1 MLWRNAVQ
9 IRNDRVT
16 VSAPAKIFRWR
27 VSRVDQ
33 LKRLCLF
40 PSLDPARNRSSAFE
54 KVSMSISFVT
64 RGAAVIASVV
74 VCTSVHAAIVD
85 TFTVGFGDKSASIQ
99 IDFENGNGYLINYSW
114 SASAHSSWDA
124 MLAVDAALA
133 NMSMQYDTYS
143 FGVFLTGVTI
153 GADTNYGQG
162 DVEPY
167 ENYWHL
173 WIKDSAQWEQAMF
186 GASDRI
192 LVNGASDAWVFGSST
207 VPQNIPAPGAAVV
220 FMASALVARRRRH

>member
-1 MLWRNAVQ
+1 
-9 IRNDRVT
+9 
-16 VSAPAKIFRWR
+16 
-27 VSRVDQ
+27 
-33 LKRLCLF
+33 
-40 PSLDPARNRSSAFE
+40 
-54 KVSMSISFVT
+54 MSISFVT
-64 RGAAVIASVV
+64 RGAAAIASVV

-85 TFTVGFGDKSASIQ
+85 TFTVGSGDKSASIQ

-114 SASAHSSWDA
+114 SASAQSSWDA
-124 MLAVDAALA
+124 MLAVDTALS

-153 GADTNYGQG
+153 DADTNYGQG

-173 WIKDSAQWEQAMF
+173 WIKDSGQWEQAMF

-192 LVNGASDAWVFGSST
+192 LFNGASDAWVFGSST
-207 VPQNIPAPGAAVV
+207 APQNIPAPGAVV
-220 FMASALVARRRRH
+220 LIMASAFGARRRR

>member
-1 MLWRNAVQ
+1 VQ

-16 VSAPAKIFRWR
+16 VSAPAKMFRRR

-40 PSLDPARNRSSAFE
+40 LPWILRETGHPHLRKFP
-54 KVSMSISFVT
+54 MFISFATHSV
-64 RGAAVIASVV
+64 AALACSVV
-74 VCTSVHAAIVD
+74 LATSVNAAIVNAYS
-85 TFTVGFGDKSASIQ
+85 VGSGNKSATIQ
-99 IDFENGNGYLINYSW
+99 IDFENGNGYLVNYSW
-114 SASAHSSWDA
+114 SANAHSSWDA
-124 MLAVDAALA
+124 MLAIDAALP

-173 WIKDSAQWEQAMF
+173 WTKDSAQWEQAMF
-186 GASDRI
+186 GASDRN

-220 FMASALVARRRRH
+220 FMASTFFTRRRR

>member
-1 MLWRNAVQ
+1 MQ

-54 KVSMSISFVT
+54 KVSMSISFAT
-64 RGAAVIASVV
+64 RGAAAIASVV

-124 MLAVDAALA
+124 MLAVDAALP

-173 WIKDSAQWEQAMF
+173 WTKDSAQWEQAMF
-186 GASDRI
+186 GASDRN

>member
-1 MLWRNAVQ
+1 MQ

-54 KVSMSISFVT
+54 KVSMSILFVT
-64 RGAAVIASVV
+64 RGAAAIASVV

-85 TFTVGFGDKSASIQ
+85 TFTVGAGDKSASIQ

-114 SASAHSSWDA
+114 SASAQSSWDA
-124 MLAVDAALA
+124 MLAIDAALP

-162 DVEPY
+162 DVDPY

-173 WIKDSAQWEQAMF
+173 WTKDSAQWEQAMF
-186 GASDRI
+186 GASDRN

>member
-1 MLWRNAVQ
+1 MQ

-16 VSAPAKIFRWR
+16 VNAPAKNFRR
-27 VSRVDQ
+27 RASRVDQ
-33 LKRLCLF
+33 FVRLSLF

-64 RGAAVIASVV
+64 RGAAAIASVV

-114 SASAHSSWDA
+114 SASAQSSWDA
-124 MLAVDAALA
+124 MLAIDAALP
-133 NMSMQYDTYS
+133 NMSMLYDTYS

-173 WIKDSAQWEQAMF
+173 WTKDSAQWEQAMF
-186 GASDRI
+186 GASDRN

>member
-1 MLWRNAVQ
+1 MQ

-16 VSAPAKIFRWR
+16 VSALAKIFRWR

-33 LKRLCLF
+33 LKRLSLF

-54 KVSMSISFVT
+54 KVSMFISIPT
-64 RGAAVIASVV
+64 RGVAAIASVV
-74 VCTSVHAAIVD
+74 VCASVHAAIVD
-85 TFTVGFGDKSASIQ
+85 TFTVGSGDKSASIQ

-114 SASAHSSWDA
+114 SASAQSSWDA
-124 MLAVDAALA
+124 MLAVDTALS

-153 GADTNYGQG
+153 DADTNYGQG

-167 ENYWHL
+167 ENYWHF
-173 WIKDSAQWEQAMF
+173 WTKDSGQWEQAMF

-192 LVNGASDAWVFGSST
+192 LFNGASDAWVFGSST
-207 VPQNIPAPGAAVV
+207 APQNIPAPGAAVLI
-220 FMASALVARRRRH
+220 MASAFGARRRR

>member
-1 MLWRNAVQ
+1 MQ

-16 VSAPAKIFRWR
+16 VSAPAKMFRRR

-40 PSLDPARNRSSAFE
+40 PPWILRETGHPHLRKFP
-54 KVSMSISFVT
+54 MFISFATYSV
-64 RGAAVIASVV
+64 AALACSVV
-74 VCTSVHAAIVD
+74 LATSVNAAIVD
-85 TFTVGFGDKSASIQ
+85 TYSVGSGDKSATIQ
-99 IDFENGNGYLINYSW
+99 IDFENGNGYRVNYSW
-114 SASAHSSWDA
+114 SANAHSSWDA
-124 MLAVDAALA
+124 MLAIDAALP

-173 WIKDSAQWEQAMF
+173 WTKDSAQWEQAMF
-186 GASDRI
+186 GASDRN
-192 LVNGASDAWVFGSST
+192 LVNGGSDAWVFGSSN

-220 FMASALVARRRRH
+220 FMASAFFTRRRR

>member
-1 MLWRNAVQ
+1 MQ

-16 VSAPAKIFRWR
+16 VSAPAKMFRRR

-40 PSLDPARNRSSAFE
+40 PPWILRETGHPHLRKFP
-54 KVSMSISFVT
+54 MFISFDT
-64 RGAAVIASVV
+64 RSAAALACSVV
-74 VCTSVHAAIVD
+74 LATSVSAAIVD
-85 TFTVGFGDKSASIQ
+85 TYSVGSGDKSATIQ
-99 IDFENGNGYLINYSW
+99 IDFENGNGYLINYVW

-124 MLAVDAALA
+124 MLAIDAALP

-153 GADTNYGQG
+153 GAETNYGQG

-167 ENYWHL
+167 ENYWHF
-173 WIKDSAQWEQAMF
+173 WTKDSGQWEQAMF
-186 GASDRI
+186 GAADRP
-192 LVNGASDAWVFGSST
+192 LTNGNLDAWVFGSST

-220 FMASALVARRRRH
+220 FMASAFFTHRRR

>member
-1 MLWRNAVQ
+1 MQ

-40 PSLDPARNRSSAFE
+40 LPWILRETGRPHLRKF
-54 KVSMSISFVT
+54 SMFISFVT
-64 RGAAVIASVV
+64 RGVAAIASVV

-85 TFTVGFGDKSASIQ
+85 TFTVGAGDKSASIQ

-124 MLAVDAALA
+124 MLAVDTALS

-153 GADTNYGQG
+153 DADTNYGQG

-167 ENYWHL
+167 ENYWHF
-173 WIKDSAQWEQAMF
+173 WTKDSGQWEQAMF

-207 VPQNIPAPGAAVV
+207 APQNIPAPGVAMLI
-220 FMASALVARRRRH
+220 MASAFGARRRR

>member
-1 MLWRNAVQ
+1 MQ

-16 VSAPAKIFRWR
+16 VSAPAKMFRRR

-40 PSLDPARNRSSAFE
+40 PPWILRETGHPHLRKF
-54 KVSMSISFVT
+54 SMFISFAT
-64 RGAAVIASVV
+64 RGVAAIASVV
-74 VCTSVHAAIVD
+74 VCTSVHAAFVD
-85 TFTVGFGDKSASIQ
+85 TFTVGSGDKSASIQ

-114 SASAHSSWDA
+114 SASAQSSWDA
-124 MLAVDAALA
+124 MLAVDAALP
-133 NMSMQYDTYS
+133 NMSMLYDTYS

>member
-1 MLWRNAVQ
+1 MQ

-16 VSAPAKIFRWR
+16 VSAPAKMFRRR

-33 LKRLCLF
+33 LKWLCLF
-40 PSLDPARNRSSAFE
+40 LPWILRETGHPHLRKFP
-54 KVSMSISFVT
+54 MFISFAT
-64 RGAAVIASVV
+64 RSVAAFACSVV
-74 VCTSVHAAIVD
+74 LVTSVNAAIVD
-85 TFTVGFGDKSASIQ
+85 TYSVGAGDKSSTIQ
-99 IDFENGNGYLINYSW
+99 IDFENGNGYLINYVW

-124 MLAVDAALA
+124 MLAVDTALS

-153 GADTNYGQG
+153 DADTNYGQG

-173 WIKDSAQWEQAMF
+173 WIKDSGQWEQAMF

-192 LVNGASDAWVFGSST
+192 LVNGGSDAWVFGSST
-207 VPQNIPAPGAAVV
+207 APQNIPAPGAVV
-220 FMASALVARRRRH
+220 LIMASTFGARRRR

>member
-1 MLWRNAVQ
+1 M
-9 IRNDRVT
+9 
-16 VSAPAKIFRWR
+16 F
-27 VSRVDQ
+27 
-33 LKRLCLF
+33 
-40 PSLDPARNRSSAFE
+40 
-54 KVSMSISFVT
+54 ISFVT
-64 RGAAVIASVV
+64 RGVAAIASVV

-85 TFTVGFGDKSASIQ
+85 TFTVGSGDKSASIQ

-114 SASAHSSWDA
+114 SASAQSSWDA
-124 MLAVDAALA
+124 MLAVDAALP
-133 NMSMQYDTYS
+133 NMSMLYDTYS

-186 GASDRI
+186 GASDRN
-192 LVNGASDAWVFGSST
+192 LVNGASDAWVFGSSN
-207 VPQNIPAPGAAVV
+207 VPQNIPAPGAGRFCGVV
-220 FMASALVARRRRH
+220 EEPNTHASLAPLTKMRSDAPNMACSHCPESLVQKCQ

>member
-1 MLWRNAVQ
+1 MQ

-16 VSAPAKIFRWR
+16 VSAPAKIVRRR

-40 PSLDPARNRSSAFE
+40 LPWILRETGHPHLRKFPMFLSVATRSVAALACSVVLTTA
-54 KVSMSISFVT
+54 VS
-64 RGAAVIASVV
+64 AAV
-74 VCTSVHAAIVD
+74 VD
-85 TFTVGFGDKSASIQ
+85 TFAVGTGNKSAIIQ
-99 IDFENGNGYLINYSW
+99 IDFENGNGYLVNYSW
-114 SASAHSSWDA
+114 SASAQSSWDA
-124 MLAVDAALA
+124 MLAIDAALP

-162 DVEPY
+162 DVDPY
-167 ENYWHL
+167 ENYWHF
-173 WIKDSAQWEQAMF
+173 WTKDSGQWEQAMF
-186 GASDRI
+186 GAADRP
-192 LVNGASDAWVFGSST
+192 LTNGNLDAWVFGSST

-220 FMASALVARRRRH
+220 FMASAFFTRRRR

>member
-54 KVSMSISFVT
+54 KVSMFISIDT
-64 RGAAVIASVV
+64 RGAAAIASVV

-85 TFTVGFGDKSASIQ
+85 TFTVGAGDKSASIQ

-114 SASAHSSWDA
+114 SASAQSSWDA
-124 MLAVDAALA
+124 MLAVDTALS

-153 GADTNYGQG
+153 DADTNYGQG
-162 DVEPY
+162 DIEPY
-167 ENYWHL
+167 ENYWHF
-173 WIKDSAQWEQAMF
+173 WTKDSGQWEQAMF
-186 GASDRI
+186 GASDHP
-192 LVNGASDAWVFGSST
+192 LVNGGSDAWVFGSST
-207 VPQNIPAPGAAVV
+207 VPQNIPAPGAAMLI
-220 FMASALVARRRRH
+220 MASAFGARRRR

>member
-1 MLWRNAVQ
+1 MQ

-64 RGAAVIASVV
+64 RGAAAIASVV

-85 TFTVGFGDKSASIQ
+85 TFTVGAGDKSASIQ

-124 MLAVDAALA
+124 MLAIDAALP

-153 GADTNYGQG
+153 GSDTNYGQG

-173 WIKDSAQWEQAMF
+173 WTKDSAQWEQAMF
-186 GASDRI
+186 GASDRN
-192 LVNGASDAWVFGSST
+192 LVNGGSDAWVFGSST

-220 FMASALVARRRRH
+220 FMASTFFTRRRR

>member
-1 MLWRNAVQ
+1 MFLSVATRSVAALACSV
-9 IRNDRVT
+9 VLT
-16 VSAPAKIFRWR
+16 TSVSA
-27 VSRVDQ
+27 
-33 LKRLCLF
+33 
-40 PSLDPARNRSSAFE
+40 
-54 KVSMSISFVT
+54 
-64 RGAAVIASVV
+64 AV
-74 VCTSVHAAIVD
+74 VD
-85 TFTVGFGDKSASIQ
+85 TFAVGTGNKSAIIQ
-99 IDFENGNGYLINYSW
+99 IDFENGNGYLVNYSW
-114 SASAHSSWDA
+114 SANAHSSWDA
-124 MLAVDAALA
+124 MLAIVAALP

-162 DVEPY
+162 DVDPY

-173 WIKDSAQWEQAMF
+173 WTKDSGQWEQAMF
-186 GASDRI
+186 GASDRN

>member
-1 MLWRNAVQ
+1 M
-9 IRNDRVT
+9 
-16 VSAPAKIFRWR
+16 F
-27 VSRVDQ
+27 
-33 LKRLCLF
+33 
-40 PSLDPARNRSSAFE
+40 
-54 KVSMSISFVT
+54 ISFATHSV
-64 RGAAVIASVV
+64 AALACSVV
-74 VCTSVHAAIVD
+74 LATSVNAAIVNAYS
-85 TFTVGFGDKSASIQ
+85 VGSGNKSATIQ
-99 IDFENGNGYLINYSW
+99 IDFENGNGYLVNYSW
-114 SASAHSSWDA
+114 SANAHSSWDA
-124 MLAVDAALA
+124 MVAIDAALP

-173 WIKDSAQWEQAMF
+173 WTKDSAQWEQAMF
-186 GASDRI
+186 GASDRN

-220 FMASALVARRRRH
+220 FMASTFFTRRRR

>member
-1 MLWRNAVQ
+1 MQ

-16 VSAPAKIFRWR
+16 VSAPAKIVRRR

-40 PSLDPARNRSSAFE
+40 LPWILRETGHPHLRKFP
-54 KVSMSISFVT
+54 MFISFAT
-64 RGAAVIASVV
+64 RGIAALACSVV
-74 VCTSVHAAIVD
+74 LATSANAAIVD
-85 TFTVGFGDKSASIQ
+85 TYSVGSGNKSATIQ

-114 SASAHSSWDA
+114 SASAQSSWDA
-124 MLAVDAALA
+124 MLAIDSALP

-173 WIKDSAQWEQAMF
+173 WTKDSAQWEQAMF

-220 FMASALVARRRRH
+220 FMASAFFTRRRR

>member
-1 MLWRNAVQ
+1 MQ

-40 PSLDPARNRSSAFE
+40 FPWILRETGHPHLRKF
-54 KVSMSISFVT
+54 SMFISIAT
-64 RGAAVIASVV
+64 RGAAAIASVV

-85 TFTVGFGDKSASIQ
+85 TFTVGSGDKSASIQ

-124 MLAVDAALA
+124 MLAVDTALS

-153 GADTNYGQG
+153 DADTNYGQG

-167 ENYWHL
+167 ENYWHF
-173 WIKDSAQWEQAMF
+173 WTKDSGQWEQAMF
-186 GASDRI
+186 GASDHP
-192 LVNGASDAWVFGSST
+192 LVNGGSDAWVFGSST
-207 VPQNIPAPGAAVV
+207 APQNIPAPGVAMLI
-220 FMASALVARRRRH
+220 MASAFGARRRR